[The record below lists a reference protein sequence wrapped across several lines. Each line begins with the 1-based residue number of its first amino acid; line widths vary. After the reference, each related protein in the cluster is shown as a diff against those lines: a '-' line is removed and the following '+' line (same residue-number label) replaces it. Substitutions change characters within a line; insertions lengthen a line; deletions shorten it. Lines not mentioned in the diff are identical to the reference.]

1 MSDFTGDVSLLT
13 EWLGYSSED
22 PGLEVFLVN
31 KRIHDR
37 PMTPGQMEDEGAVED
52 DGDTDVEY
60 ELMRRSKESMV
71 VQSERH
77 GFCLIFQLREDYDL
91 VHRSP
96 CGVEAPFVLEQIA
109 FFAKGV
115 QIYQGFEG
123 PVFRDVC
130 MTTRRSDA
138 AYAALGSPL
147 ARRSVHET
155 STDLFVVEDFVLN
168 FGFQDDGQDS
178 HLAHIHIRRKNIFDD
193 IMLNPRLVD
202 IPPNA
207 SYSMPGLAQLG
218 HSSNSLE
225 VQDFL
230 AGLGLSNEIDED
242 IGCPEEMSG
251 RARSHGIVIYF
262 KEITGAA
269 SRPHVLHDKIVSA
282 ITYKRRGDLSSSG
295 YLGDL
300 PFGMHFGD
308 RPDVAIAKAEHPP
321 VKIAESE
328 QLLSYYWHVSSGIVV
343 QAVFSL
349 IDWQLARVTLHAPVR
364 AASVLKEP
372 LRTVI

>member
-1 MSDFTGDVSLLT
+1 
-13 EWLGYSSED
+13 
-22 PGLEVFLVN
+22 
-31 KRIHDR
+31 
-37 PMTPGQMEDEGAVED
+37 MTPEQIEDEGAVED

-147 ARRSVHET
+147 ARRSVYET
-155 STDLFVVEDFVLN
+155 STDLFVVDDFVLN

-193 IMLNPRLVD
+193 VMLNPRLVD

-218 HSSNSLE
+218 LCSDSLD
-225 VQDFL
+225 VRDFL
-230 AGLGLSNEIDED
+230 AALGLSNEIDED

-262 KEITGAA
+262 KEMPGAENHSHA
-269 SRPHVLHDKIVSA
+269 LPDKIVSA
-282 ITYKRRGDLSSSG
+282 ITYKRRGDLGSSG

-308 RPDVAIAKAEHPP
+308 RPDVAIAKAKHAPLK
-321 VKIAESE
+321 VAESE
-328 QLLSYYWHVSSGIVV
+328 QLLSYYWHVASGIVV
-343 QAVFSL
+343 QGVFSL
-349 IDWQLARVTLHAPVR
+349 IDWQLARVTLHTPVR
-364 AASVLKEP
+364 ASYILKN
-372 LRTVI
+372 

>member
-1 MSDFTGDVSLLT
+1 MADFIGDVLALIELL
-13 EWLGYSSED
+13 GCSSEAHR
-22 PGLEVFLVN
+22 LEAYLVQ
-31 KRIHDR
+31 KYIHDR
-37 PMTPGQMEDEGAVED
+37 PMTPDQVESEGLVED
-52 DGDTDVEY
+52 NGDTDVEY

-71 VQSERH
+71 VQSERD
-77 GFCLIFQLREDYDL
+77 GFCLIFQPREDYDL

-96 CGVEAPFVLEQIA
+96 CGVEAAFVLEQIA

-123 PVFRDVC
+123 PVFRDVR

-138 AYAALGSPL
+138 AYAALGAPL
-147 ARRSVHET
+147 ARRTVYET
-155 STDLFVVEDFVLN
+155 STDLFVVDDFVLN
-168 FGFQDDGQDS
+168 FGFQNDGQDS
-178 HLAHIHIRRKNIFDD
+178 PLAHVHIRRKNVFDD
-193 IMLNPRLVD
+193 VMLDPQLLD
-202 IPPNA
+202 IPLNA
-207 SYSMPGLAQLG
+207 PYTMPGLAQLG
-218 HSSNSLE
+218 HSSDSLE

-230 AGLGLSNEIDED
+230 ASLGLSNEIDED

-269 SRPHVLHDKIVSA
+269 NRPHELPDKIVSA
-282 ITYKRRGDLSSSG
+282 ITYKRRGDLGSSG

-321 VKIAESE
+321 VKVAESE